1 MEKGGESMKQ
11 ITFNKVQKKF
21 GSVEAISHIETDIHK
36 GEFVSL
42 IGPSGCGKTTLL
54 KVINGLVQP
63 SVGEVTFETFP
74 NRQAMVFQ
82 DFSLFPW
89 LNVKEN
95 IAFGLKLQKIP
106 HARASEKI
114 LKEIGLQDF
123 AQAFPD
129 ELSGGMRQRVALA
142 SALVINPD
150 ILLMDEPFGALDPIT
165 KQKMQELL
173 VSLWQ
178 KYRSTIVFVTH
189 DIEEAIYM
197 SDRII
202 VMDKPAKIIEE
213 IQVPFK
219 FPRDRSIKQSKEFLK
234 IKEKIHGLLENKMS

>member
-11 ITFNKVQKKF
+11 ITFNKVHKTF
-21 GSVEAISHIETDIHK
+21 GQFEAIAHIETEIHK

-54 KVINGLVQP
+54 KVINGLIEP
-63 SVGEVTFETFP
+63 SLGEVTFETYP

-82 DFSLFPW
+82 EFSLFPW
-89 LNVKEN
+89 LTVKEN
-95 IAFGLKLQKIP
+95 VAFGLKLQKIP

-142 SALVINPD
+142 RALVINPD

-178 KYRSTIVFVTH
+178 KYKSTIVFVTH
-189 DIEEAIYM
+189 DIDEAIFL
-197 SDRII
+197 SDKII

-213 IQVPFK
+213 IKVPFK
-219 FPRDRSIKQSKEFLK
+219 FPRDRSCRQSREFLK
-234 IKEKIHGLLENKMS
+234 IKERIHGLLENRMA